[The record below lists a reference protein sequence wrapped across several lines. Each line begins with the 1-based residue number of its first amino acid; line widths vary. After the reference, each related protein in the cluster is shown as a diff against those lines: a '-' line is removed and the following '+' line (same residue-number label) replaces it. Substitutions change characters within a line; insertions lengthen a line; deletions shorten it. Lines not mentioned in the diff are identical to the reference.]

1 VPTVGVSD
9 LGVPGPTSEIVV
21 ACPCLD
27 GLARNG
33 TQEVGQVLYYPAP
46 GVPLVVGVTSTS
58 REKEKEREGACS
70 FAPSPTRTPLQ
81 DGPGPPFYRRKER
94 IRTYNGGCS
103 YALTCP
109 AEKCLSLV
117 YMPTWLSGE
126 SLSPVHMIAWLS
138 EKHVEAQLAA
148 RQGSC

>member
-1 VPTVGVSD
+1 
-9 LGVPGPTSEIVV
+9 
-21 ACPCLD
+21 
-27 GLARNG
+27 
-33 TQEVGQVLYYPAP
+33 LYYLAP

-58 REKEKEREGACS
+58 REGEKEREGACS
-70 FAPSPTRTPLQ
+70 FAPSLARTPLQ

-94 IRTYNGGCS
+94 VQSYNGGCS

-109 AEKCLSLV
+109 IEKYLSPV

-126 SLSPVHMIAWLS
+126 SLSLVHVIAWPS
-138 EKHVEAQLAA
+138 EKRLSPVGAQLAV